1 MAGGFNYARRFRT
14 WKRILKIPKY
24 ILRIPRNISK
34 PSYYPE
40 MERKS
45 KSEMWWDNFKWILK
59 NRELSPFYTSYG
71 LDVKNFRNSED
82 FIPTPE
88 FWESIKEGN
97 RKPIKTAYGSYNY
110 LALLRDK
117 YVFSS
122 FITGTIGSRYV
133 PKTIALID
141 GGQAFRPQTGTWQ
154 SFADFCAEDGK
165 SVFKVVDG
173 TFGNDVFIADIRDG
187 QVTAQGESSTPEAF
201 VRRLGKKRF
210 IVQELIV
217 QHPALQAFGTSCVNT
232 IRTITVRGKS
242 GKISVFAAFLRVGTD
257 TESFVDNRAKGGLAV
272 GVDLETGKL
281 MKYGF
286 PHARFGTKLDVHPLS
301 GIVFEGY
308 QLPYW
313 EQTVELVCGAHRQ
326 FPALQSIGWDVAIT
340 ADGPLFLEGNDT
352 WEIGGPQ
359 DTCGG
364 LRKRWE
370 ELTNA

>member
-1 MAGGFNYARRFRT
+1 MADGFNYAKMFRT
-14 WKRILKIPKY
+14 WKRIAKTPKNILK
-24 ILRIPRNISK
+24 IPRNISK

-45 KSEMWWDNFKWILK
+45 KGEMWWDNFKWILK
-59 NRELSPFYTSYG
+59 HRELSPFYTSYG
-71 LDVKNFRNSED
+71 LDVKNFRDPED

-88 FWESIKEGN
+88 FWEAIKEGN
-97 RKPIKTAYGSYNY
+97 RKQIKTPYGSYNY

-122 FITGTIGSRYV
+122 FITGTIGSRYI
-133 PKTIALID
+133 PKTIAMID
-141 GGQAFRPQTGTWQ
+141 GGQAFRPDTGSWE
-154 SFADFCAEDGK
+154 SFADFCAVDNRA
-165 SVFKVVDG
+165 VFKVVDG
-173 TFGNDVFIADIRDG
+173 TFGDNVFIAEIRDG
-187 QVTAQGESSTPEAF
+187 QVTAQGTSFTPEAF
-201 VRRLGKKRF
+201 LQRLGAKRY

-217 QHPALQAFGTSCVNT
+217 QHPALQAFGASCVNT

-242 GKISVFAAFLRVGTD
+242 GKISVFAAFLRLGTD

-272 GVDLETGKL
+272 GVDLDSGKL
-281 MKYGF
+281 MKYGL
-286 PHARFGTKLDVHPLS
+286 PHARFGTKLEVHPLS
-301 GIVFEGY
+301 GIAFEGY

-313 EQTVELVCGAHRQ
+313 EQIVKLVCAAHRQ

-359 DTCGG
+359 DTYGG
-364 LRKRWE
+364 LKKRWE
-370 ELTNA
+370 AVRNA